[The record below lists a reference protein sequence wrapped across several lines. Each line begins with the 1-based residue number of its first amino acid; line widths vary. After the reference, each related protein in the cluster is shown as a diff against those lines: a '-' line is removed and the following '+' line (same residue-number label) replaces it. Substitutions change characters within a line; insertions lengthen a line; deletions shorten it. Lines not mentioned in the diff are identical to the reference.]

1 MNTIMHNL
9 NSSKLHIYS
18 IPELE
23 KYKSKT
29 SEEYQI
35 ENACIELMAYI
46 KQLQHLGN
54 MVNNFC

>member
-1 MNTIMHNL
+1 MHNL